1 MNKADVKYNL
11 FLTKS
16 SISYSKWLRLS
27 LVQTTILSQSVCS
40 FKKNNGRLVQ
50 TVQRYK
56 CLLKTLA
63 NEYGKEPLYLF
74 QFTAPI
80 IKIYLRMLVERISQ
94 WIWKQLFSLT
104 ICFSTKKQDK
114 SWYDIRIEHI
124 EECGNVLS
132 LTIRLQQK
140 IDDYVYWK

>member
-1 MNKADVKYNL
+1 MWNIICVWPKAAFLIQSDCGLVSCKLLFSHNL
-11 FLTKS
+11 FA
-16 SISYSKWLRLS
+16 RL
-27 LVQTTILSQSVCS
+27 
-40 FKKNNGRLVQ
+40 KKNKTIGRLVQ
-50 TVQRYK
+50 TIQRYK
-56 CLLKTLA
+56 CSLKRLA

-74 QFTAPI
+74 HFTAPI

-94 WIWKQLFSLT
+94 WIWKHFFSLT

-114 SWYDIRIEHI
+114 SWYDIRIEHF
-124 EECGNVLS
+124 EECGIFLS